1 MPEYL
6 LILRD
11 HDERWETFSS
21 DQYQDVLA
29 QFMAWNESMK
39 AQDELVDAGK
49 LTSDLGLT
57 VRSRDGKIALDGPF
71 AEAKEAIAG
80 YYRVRCRDHESAVRI
95 ARGCPVLTYGGSVE
109 VRQIASLEAPKPCHD
124 A

>member
-11 HDERWETFSS
+11 HEERWEAFSNEE
-21 DQYQDVLA
+21 YEDVLA

-49 LTSDLGLT
+49 LTSHLGRTL
-57 VRSRDGKIALDGPF
+57 RPRDGKIALDGPF

-80 YYRVRCRDHESAVRI
+80 YYRVRCEDDVAAVRI

-109 VRQIASLEAPKPCHD
+109 VREIASMEAPRPCHD